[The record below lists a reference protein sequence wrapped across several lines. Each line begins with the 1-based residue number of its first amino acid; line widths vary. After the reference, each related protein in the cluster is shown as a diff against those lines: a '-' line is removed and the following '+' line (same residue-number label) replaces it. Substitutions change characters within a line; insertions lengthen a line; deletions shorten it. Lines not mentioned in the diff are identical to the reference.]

1 MSKRTFEYIPKEKG
15 KRNLYRNLSLIRA
28 RKSLQK
34 PGSNWRMHVEMASV
48 FRMEKKER
56 KMMTEKI
63 IQQFNKFTETVDD
76 EIR

>member
-1 MSKRTFEYIPKEKG
+1 
-15 KRNLYRNLSLIRA
+15 
-28 RKSLQK
+28 
-34 PGSNWRMHVEMASV
+34 MHVEMASV